1 MLNKTKKLIIIFH
14 FMVKIKMPHFHFVGL
29 FLVYQTLDS
38 LFYAS
43 STVNFSKHTKNEVLK
58 GPN

>member
-1 MLNKTKKLIIIFH
+1 MQN
-14 FMVKIKMPHFHFVGL
+14 FHFVGI
-29 FLVYQTLDS
+29 FLVEQALDS

-43 STVNFSKHTKNEVLK
+43 WTVNFSKHTKNEVLK